1 MLSGTA
7 QYALR
12 AVLHLAAHPDDAPI
26 AAANIAA
33 ALDIPDNY
41 LGKILYQLS
50 RQGILHSLRGKHGGF
65 SLAVPPEEL
74 SLLQVVEPFD
84 QIGERRSCLLGQPE
98 CSDGEPCAA
107 HHRWKE
113 VAQEVEAFFR
123 DTTAADLLRM
133 QDG

>member
-12 AVLHLAAHPDDAPI
+12 AVLHLAAHRDDAPI
-26 AAANIAA
+26 PAANIAA

-41 LGKILYQLS
+41 LGKILYQLG
-50 RQGILHSLRGKHGGF
+50 RQGILHSLRGKKGGF
-65 SLAVPPEEL
+65 SLAVPPEQL
-74 SLLQVVEPFD
+74 SLLKVVEPFD
-84 QIGERRSCLLGQPE
+84 RIGEHRSCLLGRPE

-113 VAQEVEAFFR
+113 VARQVEAFFR
-123 DTTAADLLRM
+123 DTTAADLLKT
-133 QDG
+133 QD